1 MYSLWSESANKEEG
15 HTAWWERWL
24 CGRTGAAT
32 HVDALQA
39 ARFNLL
45 CVAVSSVSLAFT
57 LLTQRL
63 HWRDV
68 WSLVDDTVA
77 LPTLSALIYYSADPP
92 SKLAR
97 WCWVLLAAYALG
109 VLLDLVWLYMG
120 RWRAAPSRATTAL
133 ADAGSL
139 WMWTQAVYYNRQLE
153 RSLREQARPIAIITV
168 SGNRVEARLP

>member
-1 MYSLWSESANKEEG
+1 MPIACCQDDSSDAHCDHFGVGLYF
-15 HTAWWERWL
+15 
-24 CGRTGAAT
+24 GALG
-32 HVDALQA
+32 VQWA